1 MAAISCGVPSARKR
15 ALIEHGDAVGEME
28 DDAHVVL
35 DQHDGQ
41 VAVLVQPADELGD
54 LVGLLVAHAGGRLVE
69 QQQARLER
77 ERHRDLGGALVAV
90 RQFADQPV
98 GLAGKPGQR
107 QHLLDAPAQFRAR
120 RRG

>member
-1 MAAISCGVPSARKR
+1 MVRLLS
-15 ALIEHGDAVGEME
+15 
-28 DDAHVVL
+28 
-35 DQHDGQ
+35 
-41 VAVLVQPADELGD
+41 LVQPADELGD

-77 ERHRDLGGALVAV
+77 QRHRDLGGALVAV
-90 RQFADQPV
+90 REFADQPV

-107 QHLLDAPAQFRAR
+107 QRLLDAPAHFRRR